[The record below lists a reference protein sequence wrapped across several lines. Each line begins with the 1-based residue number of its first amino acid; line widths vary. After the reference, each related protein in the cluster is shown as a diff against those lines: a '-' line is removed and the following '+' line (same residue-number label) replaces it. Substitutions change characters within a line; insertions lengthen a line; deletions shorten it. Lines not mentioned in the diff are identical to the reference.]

1 MKAPPS
7 TPDQEASGCHLTQLP
22 GLPACKDSAGS
33 RGARGLWGSGGVG
46 SWHPGDSGA
55 QSQAPRTPLAPQE
68 LHLDGGFRTEAAV
81 GLQKP
86 GCMGGWQRGGV
97 EQAGRAGVGGWGLES
112 GPAGDKAPGGFK
124 RVEVCQGLQKALVL
138 L

>member
-55 QSQAPRTPLAPQE
+55 QSQAPQTPLAPQE
-68 LHLDGGFRTEAAV
+68 LHEWRI
-81 GLQKP
+81 QN
-86 GCMGGWQRGGV
+86 RGGCGAA
-97 EQAGRAGVGGWGLES
+97 EAGVHGRMAEG
-112 GPAGDKAPGGFK
+112 
-124 RVEVCQGLQKALVL
+124 RC
-138 L
+138 